1 MDIGEI
7 VIFFAMVQTSA
18 IIGSLLFGILADH
31 LGHKRTLSMT
41 LLLWLFIII
50 LAYFVQEKW
59 LFYFIGI
66 LAGIALGSS
75 QSTSRSLMSDITPQ
89 EKKTEFFGFFSFFG
103 KASAIL
109 GPFVFGVISVYF
121 NQRFAILSVGFF
133 LLTGLIL
140 LQGVKERT
148 TKIFPA

>member
-1 MDIGEI
+1 M
-7 VIFFAMVQTSA
+7 
-18 IIGSLLFGILADH
+18 
-31 LGHKRTLSMT
+31 GHKRTLSLT
-41 LLLWLFIII
+41 LLLWLGIII

-59 LFYFIGI
+59 LFYIVGG

-109 GPFVFGVISVYF
+109 GPFVFGIISVYF
-121 NQRFAILSVGFF
+121 SQRFAILSVGFF
-133 LLTGLIL
+133 LLTGLLL
-140 LQGVKERT
+140 LQRVEERT
-148 TKIFPA
+148 PHNISLNV